1 MLEKDKG
8 KMNKHQIILNKKN
21 TKKNGNDK
29 KKLISKQIQRKN
41 ESIRLQLVNPIK
53 KCSDTD
59 IKKKHQ

>member
-29 KKLISKQIQRKN
+29 KTI
-41 ESIRLQLVNPIK
+41 
-53 KCSDTD
+53 D
-59 IKKKHQ
+59 IKTNSKKKRKHSTSISQSNKKM